1 MVTETIKQREV
12 HRFYNDHENWI
23 ECGISSDAVSLYI
36 TQWMRNYN
44 KNYSMVRNKEDN
56 MKQPINK
63 W

>member
-36 TQWMRNYN
+36 TLWMRNYN
-44 KNYSMVRNKEDN
+44 KIPS
-56 MKQPINK
+56 PIPLYMH
-63 W
+63 